1 MLAII
6 ERASDDA
13 PPLPEH
19 GSGALARKPTMSDLS
34 LPLQQAAS
42 QLPVPFYFDEAL
54 LAREKNR
61 LFDAGPR
68 YVGHALAVPRPG
80 DYFTLPQ
87 EKGGRALVRNA
98 HDVERRKA
106 FYSSSKRSYKVI
118 SNWNSVTTSM

>member
-1 MLAII
+1 
-6 ERASDDA
+6 
-13 PPLPEH
+13 
-19 GSGALARKPTMSDLS
+19 MSDLS

-68 YVGHALAVPRPG
+68 YVGHALAVSHPG

-87 EKGGRALVRNA
+87 PSRSGAPECRGSSGTSPRA
-98 HDVERRKA
+98 
-106 FYSSSKRSYKVI
+106 
-118 SNWNSVTTSM
+118 NSPPGCTG

>member
-1 MLAII
+1 MRQSPE

-42 QLPVPFYFDEAL
+42 QLPIPFYFDEAL

-68 YVGHALAVPRPG
+68 YVGHALG
-80 DYFTLPQ
+80 SLY
-87 EKGGRALVRNA
+87 
-98 HDVERRKA
+98 RRDWA
-106 FYSSSKRSYKVI
+106 RSP
-118 SNWNSVTTSM
+118 